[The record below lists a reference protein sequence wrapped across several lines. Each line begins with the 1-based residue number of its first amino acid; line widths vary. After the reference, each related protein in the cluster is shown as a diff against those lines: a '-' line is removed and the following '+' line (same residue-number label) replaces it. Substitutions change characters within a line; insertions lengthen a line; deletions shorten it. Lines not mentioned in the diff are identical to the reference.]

1 MIDEIRWDQDPP
13 PDEVL
18 ARLLRA
24 GDAAA
29 PHLAVDWE
37 RLCRNVMRGAANSAA
52 PDWWEFVAQ
61 WGRVAV
67 AASLAAMILSGFLL
81 WQVVAGSPEPEL
93 ATAAPESIAVARAAS
108 AYPDETTFASLVR
121 TEHHDEF
128 TTWGIR

>member
-1 MIDEIRWDQDPP
+1 MSDETRWDQDPAR
-13 PDEVL
+13 DEGL

-24 GDAAA
+24 GDAA

-37 RLCRNVMRGAANSAA
+37 RLCRDVMQRATNSAA
-52 PDWWEFVAQ
+52 PDWWEFVAR

-67 AASLAAMILSGFLL
+67 AASLAAMILSGFLF
-81 WQVVAGSPEPEL
+81 WQVIAVSAEREL
-93 ATAAPESIAVARAAS
+93 ATVAPESIAVARAAS
-108 AYPDETTFASLVR
+108 SYPDETTFASLVR

>member
-1 MIDEIRWDQDPP
+1 MNDEIRWDQDPP
-13 PDEVL
+13 PDEGL

-24 GDAAA
+24 GDTA
-29 PHLAVDWE
+29 PYLAIDWE
-37 RLCRNVMRGAANSAA
+37 RLYRHVMRGAANSVA

-67 AASLAAMILSGFLL
+67 AASLAAMLLSGFLI
-81 WQVVAGSPEPEL
+81 WRVMSGSPEPEL
-93 ATAAPESIAVARAAS
+93 TATAPESIAVARAAS